1 MSTSRR
7 EARRAALFMLF
18 QWDVTGKPLG
28 STYEGEVDE
37 FARETA
43 EAVAARAPELDRR
56 IDEATEGWPADRL
69 GALERNVLRIGI
81 YELVRGEVPREVAI
95 DEAVRLAK
103 RYASDEAGKL
113 VNGILGRI
121 ARETAAK

>member
-1 MSTSRR
+1 
-7 EARRAALFMLF
+7 MLF

-28 STYEGEVDE
+28 STYEGEVDD
-37 FARETA
+37 FAQETA
-43 EAVAARAPELDRR
+43 QAVAERADELDRR
-56 IDEATEGWPADRL
+56 IDEATVDWPADRL

-81 YELVRGEVPREVAI
+81 YELEKGDVPLEVAI

-121 ARETAAK
+121 ARETATP

>member
-1 MSTSRR
+1 MPTSRR

-43 EAVAARAPELDRR
+43 EAVAERAADLDRR
-56 IDEATEGWPADRL
+56 IDEATDDWPADRL

-81 YELVRGEVPREVAI
+81 HELEHGGVPREVAI

-121 ARETAAK
+121 ARETAPK

>member
-1 MSTSRR
+1 MTSRR

-28 STYEGEVDE
+28 STYEGEVDD
-37 FARETA
+37 FAQETA
-43 EAVAARAPELDRR
+43 AAVAERADELDRR
-56 IDEATEGWPADRL
+56 IDEATVDWPADRL

-81 YELVRGEVPREVAI
+81 YELEKGDVPREVAI

-121 ARETAAK
+121 ARETATP